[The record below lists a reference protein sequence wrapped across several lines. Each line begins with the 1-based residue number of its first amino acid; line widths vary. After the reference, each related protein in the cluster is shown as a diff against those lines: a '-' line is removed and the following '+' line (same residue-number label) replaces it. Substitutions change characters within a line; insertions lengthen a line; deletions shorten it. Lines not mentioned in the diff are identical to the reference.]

1 MKKKK
6 EIQRRRRKTKEKRAK
21 IMQKGFKNKKGR
33 KRKWEKVRSDNAKE
47 KEVKKGQGELGDGVW
62 TENMEYKMEKYRYR
76 PAGRPWSAAQR
87 LGENERGHINNKSCH
102 VVDIDLLSSVE
113 NKILSTPS
121 AMGGGGSTKRE
132 GGKETKFSTGKSG
145 RINSSG
151 SEVDG
156 IEGQAPPSLCP
167 QRAEGGRREDEP
179 LDLLMEQ
186 KLLLPSAHGQ
196 SS

>member
-1 MKKKK
+1 MQKKK
-6 EIQRRRRKTKEKRAK
+6 RLKRARVNWVTAYGRRTWSTK
-21 IMQKGFKNKKGR
+21 WKNTDTDRPADHGQLVCWTAPAWLASRDPRQLCVEKKGR
-33 KRKWEKVRSDNAKE
+33 SSREDE
-47 KEVKKGQGELGDGVW
+47 
-62 TENMEYKMEKYRYR
+62 
-76 PAGRPWSAAQR
+76 PWVSSAQR